1 MGRVHLT
8 AADSICRLCIHFD
21 PCPCGCGWGI
31 CRAFE
36 SDGDFEWFERKDGLG
51 CEAYE
56 EL

>member
-1 MGRVHLT
+1 MGREHLT
-8 AADSICRLCIHFD
+8 AADPICRLCIHFD

-51 CEAYE
+51 CEVYE